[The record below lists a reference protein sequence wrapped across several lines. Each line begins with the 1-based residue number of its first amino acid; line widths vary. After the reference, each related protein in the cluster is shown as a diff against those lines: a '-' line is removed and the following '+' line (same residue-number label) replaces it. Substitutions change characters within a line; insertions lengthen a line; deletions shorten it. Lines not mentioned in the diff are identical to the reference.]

1 MPMTHTDGQLEN
13 LFTTLIIRLGMGTN
27 ETLVMMAYL
36 LVEMALV
43 ITVALGLSRTKWFK
57 EAVKN
62 RLTPINCALLIATF
76 GALAILGTYLAVD
89 YETSKIN
96 IRDFPVVIA
105 GLIGGPII
113 GLGAGLIGGVQR
125 YFVGGATAIPCTIST
140 ILSGVVAGL
149 VHRHYGKFPKMHVAI
164 ITSFVL
170 AIVHMVLVTFIS
182 SPSSVGGD
190 TASVIALPMI
200 AFAVIGMTVFSFM
213 YFRFMGP
220 Q

>member
-1 MPMTHTDGQLEN
+1 MDA
-13 LFTTLIIRLGMGTN
+13 N
-27 ETLVMMAYL
+27 ETLVMIFYL

-43 ITVALGLSRTKWFK
+43 ITVALGLSRTRWFK
-57 EAVKN
+57 DAVKD
-62 RLTPINCALLIATF
+62 RLTPANCAVLIATF

-105 GLIGGPII
+105 GLIGGPVL

-125 YFVGGATAIPCTIST
+125 YFAGGATAIPCAIST

-170 AIVHMVLVTFIS
+170 AVIHMVLVTLIS

-190 TASVIALPMI
+190 ITSVIALPMI
-200 AFAVIGMTVFSFM
+200 AFAVIGMTAFSLM
-213 YFRFMGP
+213 YFRFMEP